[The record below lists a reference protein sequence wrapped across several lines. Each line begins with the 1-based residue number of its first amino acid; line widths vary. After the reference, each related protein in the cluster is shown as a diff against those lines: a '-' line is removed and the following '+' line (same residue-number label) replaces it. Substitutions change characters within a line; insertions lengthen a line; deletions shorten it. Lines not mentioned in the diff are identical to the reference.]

1 MARTLTPAAALGLA
15 LVSASSASSA
25 ACGAERVVGVGD
37 RVRHDDFLY
46 SVAGVERAKEIGD
59 RHARGTFHIVTF
71 RVENRAG
78 RVTHEWSNDI
88 AYVVDERGRQFDN
101 DTEAQRAL
109 DRHAPFGLS
118 DRYVTRAEMDQTTKL
133 VFDLPDDVKSPYLKF
148 RGFLLM
154 GDVFDGN
161 QYKRTRVKL
170 F

>member
-1 MARTLTPAAALGLA
+1 MARPLTPAAALGLA
-15 LVSASSASSA
+15 LVSA

-46 SVAGVERAKEIGD
+46 SVVGVERAKQIGN
-59 RHARGTFHIVTF
+59 RSAQGTFHIVTF
-71 RVENRAG
+71 QVENRAG
-78 RVTHEWSNDI
+78 RVVHEWNNDI

-101 DTEAQRAL
+101 DQVAQHAL
-109 DRHAPFGLS
+109 DDATPFGLRDS
-118 DRYVTRAEMDQTTKL
+118 YVTRAEMDQRTKL

-161 QYKRTRVKL
+161 LYKRTRVRL

>member
-15 LVSASSASSA
+15 LVRT
-25 ACGAERVVGVGD
+25 ACGAERVVGIGD

-46 SVAGVERAKEIGD
+46 SVVGVERARQIDE
-59 RHARGTFHIVTF
+59 RRARGTFHIVTF

-78 RVTHEWSNDI
+78 RVAHEWDNDV

-101 DTEAQRAL
+101 DRDAQQSLEHR
-109 DRHAPFGLS
+109 APFGLT
-118 DRYVTRAEMDQTTKL
+118 DRYVTCVEMDQTTKL
-133 VFDLPDDVKSPYLKF
+133 VFDVPDDVTSLFLKF